1 MLWSYLNHMIDSWSG
16 EIIIMGDFN
25 EVRFKEEHFGSIF
38 NNHNASVFNSFI
50 SSGGLVEVPL
60 GGCEFTWCHQ
70 SDSKMSKL
78 DRFLI
83 SEGLMGFCPN
93 ISAITLD
100 RYLSDHRPILLRTSQ
115 NDPRQ
120 LKNEFLSH
128 FKERFDSPNSSRLM
142 LDMDFPNR
150 VSVEQVMDLERN
162 VSKEEIK
169 WAVWDCGSDKSP
181 GPDGFTFGFYRRH
194 WDTIKNDVVDTVSY
208 FFNVGMFPKGGNA
221 SFIALIPKMQ
231 DARVV
236 KDFRP
241 ISLIGS
247 VYKIIAKILANR
259 LVGVLGDLIHEVQ
272 SAFIA
277 NRQILDGPFIL
288 DELIHWCRSKNKQ
301 AMIFKVNFEKAY
313 DSVRWDYLN
322 DVLNKYGFGSK
333 WRKWIRNCLVSS
345 KGSILVNGS
354 PTSEFYFRKGLKQG
368 DLLSLFLFLLIMES
382 LHLSFQNVVNTDMF
396 KGISF
401 KWNKVLMSK
410 DKGGLGVSSLFALN
424 RALLF
429 KWVWRFHDNRNAL
442 WSRFIRALHG
452 NCGGLD
458 KRSKAAHTSVWKSIT
473 TEVNSLRN
481 KGVDLLKFMNEKV
494 GNGIDTSFWEEIW
507 RGDMNFKTKFPRVYA
522 LESDKKITVASKM
535 NHNDVGLSLRRA
547 PRDGVELEQFNNLNV
562 FLAGTMLSDSND
574 RWSWS
579 LVGSGKFL
587 VASVRKLI
595 DAQTELG
602 GSSYKTRWIHMVPIK
617 INILAWK
624 VRYDFLPTRLNLL
637 RRGRLLLGGSFF
649 MWSLIRMKVGWSG
662 FYRLE

>member
-1 MLWSYLNHMIDSWSG
+1 
-16 EIIIMGDFN
+16 MGKYC
-25 EVRFKEEHFGSIF
+25 V
-38 NNHNASVFNSFI
+38 
-50 SSGGLVEVPL
+50 
-60 GGCEFTWCHQ
+60 
-70 SDSKMSKL
+70 
-78 DRFLI
+78 
-83 SEGLMGFCPN
+83 
-93 ISAITLD
+93 
-100 RYLSDHRPILLRTSQ
+100 
-115 NDPRQ
+115 
-120 LKNEFLSH
+120 
-128 FKERFDSPNSSRLM
+128 
-142 LDMDFPNR
+142 
-150 VSVEQVMDLERN
+150 
-162 VSKEEIK
+162 
-169 WAVWDCGSDKSP
+169 
-181 GPDGFTFGFYRRH
+181 
-194 WDTIKNDVVDTVSY
+194 TVSR
-208 FFNVGMFPKGGNA
+208 K
-221 SFIALIPKMQ
+221 K
-231 DARVV
+231 
-236 KDFRP
+236 
-241 ISLIGS
+241 
-247 VYKIIAKILANR
+247 
-259 LVGVLGDLIHEVQ
+259 

-301 AMIFKVNFEKAY
+301 AMIFKVDFEKAY
-313 DSVRWDYLN
+313 DSVRWDYLD
-322 DVLNKYGFGSK
+322 DVLNKFGFGSK

-368 DLLSLFLFLLIMES
+368 DPLSPFLFLLIMES
-382 LHLSFQNVVNTDMF
+382 LHLSFQNVVNADMF
-396 KGISF
+396 KGISVSSSLQLSHLFYADDVIFMGQWSESNINTIIQALDCFYKASGLRMNLHKSKLMGISVKDEVVSRAASKMGCSTLKTPFTYLGIKVGGSMARIRSWDEIVDKVKSRLSKWKMNTLSIGGRMTLLKSVLSSTPIYYMSMFKVPSQVLKCLEGIRRSFFIGADLKENKISWF

-481 KGVDLLKFMNEKV
+481 KGVDLLKFMNKKV

-587 VASVRKLI
+587 VAPVRKF
-595 DAQTELG
+595 
-602 GSSYKTRWIHMVPIK
+602 H
-617 INILAWK
+617 
-624 VRYDFLPTRLNLL
+624 
-637 RRGRLLLGGSFF
+637 
-649 MWSLIRMKVGWSG
+649 
-662 FYRLE
+662 